1 MVLTWTC
8 SNIHQKERKIRQ
20 NLVFPNGCAYFQ
32 DKSPQQAITLSCS
45 RESSLK
51 ITGKN
56 SLLLDDNAD
65 LALVKHVIEGPSLPL
80 LVPVVHLP
88 HTSSDQTQG
97 QSNEDLLHHAGAL
110 EGSMCN
116 PAACHLPGVEVRRQV
131 PKVKKQWRF
140 CTQIRG
146 CNRQTAYL
154 HYGTMVLLINA
165 DMCTQHQSLAHSIY
179 MIISHPYKRRL
190 R

>member
-1 MVLTWTC
+1 LVLTWTC

-20 NLVFPNGCAYFQ
+20 NLVFSNGCAYFQ

-88 HTSSDQTQG
+88 HASRDQTQG
-97 QSNEDLLHHAGAL
+97 QSNEDLLHHTRAL
-110 EGSMCN
+110 EGGMCN
-116 PAACHLPGVEVRRQV
+116 PAACHLLS
-131 PKVKKQWRF
+131 
-140 CTQIRG
+140 C
-146 CNRQTAYL
+146 
-154 HYGTMVLLINA
+154 LLRSDA
-165 DMCTQHQSLAHSIY
+165 
-179 MIISHPYKRRL
+179 KRL
-190 R
+190 K